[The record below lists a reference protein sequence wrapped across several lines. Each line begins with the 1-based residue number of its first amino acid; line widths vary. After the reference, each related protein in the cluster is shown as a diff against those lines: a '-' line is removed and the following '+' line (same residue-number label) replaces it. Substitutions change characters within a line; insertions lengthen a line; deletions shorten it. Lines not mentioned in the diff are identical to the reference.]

1 MDYIESICFL
11 VKGNPSWLAR
21 RLSFFFFSLNISW
34 WRSKRESFLGTHV
47 QGLER
52 WNCLRFPAGFF
63 FFLRSERLFFIE
75 CVQFALPISHVEH
88 LIVSATLQERRFSV
102 GWWEMARI
110 RCRTGRKGWRTEGS
124 RRKGDRAER
133 NQSSPPW
140 FMVCFHIK
148 HVRCT
153 RTTPAVYW
161 EIPSCLKMKKCAI
174 FSLPVFRESLFCC
187 REGNTIMDQ

>member
-21 RLSFFFFSLNISW
+21 RLFFFLFFLNISW
-34 WRSKRESFLGTHV
+34 WRSKRESFLDAHL
-47 QGLER
+47 QELKR
-52 WNCLRFPAGFF
+52 WHYLRFPAVFF
-63 FFLRSERLFFIE
+63 FRAERLFFIE
-75 CVQFALPISHVEH
+75 CVQFALPISHVEY
-88 LIVSATLQERRFSV
+88 LIVSATPQQRRFSV
-102 GWWEMARI
+102 GRWEMAHI
-110 RCRTGRKGWRTEGS
+110 RCWTGRKGGRTEGS
-124 RRKGDRAER
+124 RRKGDRAKR
-133 NQSSPPW
+133 NQSSPRW

-187 REGNTIMDQ
+187 REGNTIIDQ